1 MPLQAQNCAPLDCDL
16 VVRGLRERIISVVL
30 KTYEVEQLLQN
41 VRAHRFLPVG
51 FHLNGVEA
59 SGAEQLMFAC
69 VLSLEAEQC
78 DRHGSSDSFEVAVL
92 GEIGFENPHWE
103 IQQICDVS
111 ASPQQTL
118 WS

>member
-1 MPLQAQNCAPLDCDL
+1 MLLQARNSMPLDCDL
-16 VVRGLRERIISVVL
+16 VIQGLRERIISVVL
-30 KTYEVEQLLQN
+30 KTYEVKQLLQS

-51 FHLNGVEA
+51 FHLGGIEA

-69 VLSLEAEQC
+69 VLSLEAEQSN
-78 DRHGSSDSFEVAVL
+78 RHGSPDSFEVAVL
-92 GEIGFENPHWE
+92 GEIGFESPHWE

-118 WS
+118 W